1 MDELKGTNAKLNQR
15 INNLEGKKNIQAVK
29 TKLPEQAFGRTQKEQ
44 RIGQL
49 F

>member
-15 INNLEGKKNIQAVK
+15 INNLEGKKNIRAVK
-29 TKLPEQAFGRTQKEQ
+29 TKLPEQVFGRTQKEQ
-44 RIGQL
+44 RFGQL